1 LINSTPINT
10 SKPNETKVFS
20 VKEIN
25 RLVRELLEQSFPS
38 FWITGEI
45 SNFISA
51 SSGHWYFSLK
61 DEEAQVRCTMFK
73 NKNMAAEWI
82 PKNGEKI
89 EAKCL
94 IGLYEARGE
103 YQLNIELIRHAGSGL
118 LSEAF
123 NQLKEKLLKEGL
135 FEASRKK
142 TIPQIPQKIGII
154 TSLTGAAIEDILITL
169 KRRSP
174 HIPIIIYPSLVQGKE
189 APAAIV
195 KAIEIANVRM
205 ECDVLI
211 IARGGGSIED
221 LWAFNEEI
229 VARAIATSK
238 IPTITGVGH
247 ETDTTIADFVSD
259 LRAPTPS
266 GAAELVTSYTVEL
279 IKTIQ
284 VYKNQLNKLMASVIR
299 ELIQKIDY
307 LEKRL
312 ISPRQQIQRQKE
324 QIYQYIQ
331 RINQSM
337 KSLIIQ
343 YHLHIDKLK
352 LNLDH
357 LSPHAVLSRGYS
369 IVTDADGQIV
379 NNVTQLKL
387 DDKIHIQLNHGQADA
402 NISDLKD
409 KEF

>member
-1 LINSTPINT
+1 MINSTPINS
-10 SKPNETKVFS
+10 SKPNEGKVFS

-38 FWITGEI
+38 FWISGEI

-61 DEEAQVRCTMFK
+61 DDEAQVRCTMFK
-73 NKNMAAEWI
+73 NKNMVADWV

-89 EAKCL
+89 EAKCF

-103 YQLNIELIRHAGSGL
+103 YQLNIELIRHAGTGL

-135 FEASRKK
+135 FETSRKK
-142 TIPQIPQKIGII
+142 LIPQFPKSIGII
-154 TSLTGAAIEDILITL
+154 TSPTGAAIEDILITL

-174 HIPIIIYPSLVQGKE
+174 HIPIFIYPSLVQGKE
-189 APAAIV
+189 APLAII
-195 KAIEIANVRM
+195 KAIETANIRM

-211 IARGGGSIED
+211 LARGGGSIED

-229 VARAIATSK
+229 VARAIVASK

-259 LRAPTPS
+259 LRAPTPT
-266 GAAELVTSYTVEL
+266 GAAELVTSHTVEL

-284 VYKNQLNKLMASVIR
+284 VYKNQLNKVMAGVIR
-299 ELIQKIDY
+299 ELMQKIDY

-324 QIYQYIQ
+324 QIHQYIQ

-337 KSLIIQ
+337 KNAMIQ
-343 YHLHIDKLK
+343 YRLNIDKLK

-369 IVTDADGQIV
+369 IITNVDGQIV
-379 NNVTQLKL
+379 NNANQLKL
-387 DDKIHIQLNHGQADA
+387 DDKIRIQLNHGQADA
-402 NISDLKD
+402 TISDLKN
-409 KEF
+409 

>member
-1 LINSTPINT
+1 MINSTPINST
-10 SKPNETKVFS
+10 KPNEAKVFS

-38 FWITGEI
+38 FWISGEI

-61 DEEAQVRCTMFK
+61 DDEAQVRCTMFK
-73 NKNMAAEWI
+73 NKNIAADWT

-89 EAKCL
+89 EAKCF

-103 YQLNIELIRHAGSGL
+103 YQLNIDLIRHAGAGL

-123 NQLKEKLLKEGL
+123 NQLKERLLKEGL
-135 FEASRKK
+135 FETSRKK
-142 TIPQIPQKIGII
+142 LIPQFPKSIGVI
-154 TSLTGAAIEDILITL
+154 TSPTGAAIEDILTTL
-169 KRRSP
+169 KRRSL
-174 HIPIIIYPSLVQGKE
+174 HIPIFIYPCLVQGKE
-189 APAAIV
+189 APLAIV
-195 KAIEIANVRM
+195 KAIETANIRM

-211 IARGGGSIED
+211 LARGGGSIED

-229 VARAIATSK
+229 VARGIVASK
-238 IPTITGVGH
+238 IPIITGVGH

-259 LRAPTPS
+259 LRAPTPT
-266 GAAELVTSYTVEL
+266 GAAELVTSHTVEL
-279 IKTIQ
+279 VKTIQ
-284 VYKNQLNKLMASVIR
+284 VYKNQLNKVMAGVIR
-299 ELIQKIDY
+299 ELMQKIDY

-324 QIYQYIQ
+324 QIHQYIQ

-337 KSLIIQ
+337 KNVMIQ
-343 YHLHIDKLK
+343 YRLKIDKLK

-369 IVTDADGQIV
+369 IITNVDGQIV
-379 NNVTQLKL
+379 NNVNQLKL
-387 DDKIHIQLNHGQADA
+387 DDKIRIQLNHGQADA
-402 NISDLKD
+402 NISDLKN
-409 KEF
+409 ESF

>member
-1 LINSTPINT
+1 LINSTPINS
-10 SKPNETKVFS
+10 SKPNEAKVFS

-38 FWITGEI
+38 FWISGEI

-61 DEEAQVRCTMFK
+61 DDEAQVRCTMFK
-73 NKNMAAEWI
+73 NKNMAADWT

-89 EAKCL
+89 EAKCF

-103 YQLNIELIRHAGSGL
+103 YQLNVDLIRHAGAGL

-123 NQLKEKLLKEGL
+123 NQLKERLLKEGL
-135 FEASRKK
+135 FETSRKK
-142 TIPQIPQKIGII
+142 LIPQFPKSIGVI
-154 TSLTGAAIEDILITL
+154 SSPTGAAIEDILTTL

-174 HIPIIIYPSLVQGKE
+174 HIPVFIYPSLVQGKE
-189 APAAIV
+189 APVAIV
-195 KAIEIANVRM
+195 KAIETANIRM

-211 IARGGGSIED
+211 LARGGGSIED

-229 VARAIATSK
+229 VARAIVASK

-259 LRAPTPS
+259 LRAPTPT
-266 GAAELVTSYTVEL
+266 GAAELVTSHTVEL
-279 IKTIQ
+279 VKTIQ
-284 VYKNQLNKLMASVIR
+284 VYKNQLNKVMAGVIR
-299 ELIQKIDY
+299 ELMQKIDY

-324 QIYQYIQ
+324 QIHQYIQ

-337 KSLIIQ
+337 KNAMIL
-343 YHLHIDKLK
+343 YRLKIDKLK
-352 LNLDH
+352 LNFDH
-357 LSPHAVLSRGYS
+357 LNPHAVLSRGYS
-369 IVTDADGQIV
+369 IITNVDGQIV
-379 NNVTQLKL
+379 NNVNQLKL
-387 DDKIHIQLNHGQADA
+387 DDKIRIQLNHGQADA
-402 NISDLKD
+402 NISDLKN
-409 KEF
+409 

>member
-142 TIPQIPQKIGII
+142 TIPQIPQTIGII

-284 VYKNQLNKLMASVIR
+284 VYKNQLNKLMASLIR

>member
-1 LINSTPINT
+1 MINSTPINT

-142 TIPQIPQKIGII
+142 TIPQIPQTIGII

-195 KAIEIANVRM
+195 KAIEIANLRM

-284 VYKNQLNKLMASVIR
+284 VYKNQLNKLMASLIR

-343 YHLHIDKLK
+343 YHLQIDKLK

-369 IVTDADGQIV
+369 IVTDVDGQIV

-387 DDKIHIQLNHGQADA
+387 DDKIHIRLNHGQADA

-409 KEF
+409 KEL

>member
-1 LINSTPINT
+1 MINSTPINSST
-10 SKPNETKVFS
+10 PNEGKVFS

-38 FWITGEI
+38 FWISGEI

-61 DEEAQVRCTMFK
+61 DDEAQVRCTMFK
-73 NKNMAAEWI
+73 NKNMAADWV

-89 EAKCL
+89 EAKCF

-103 YQLNIELIRHAGSGL
+103 YQLNIEVIRHAGAGL

-135 FEASRKK
+135 FEPTRKK
-142 TIPQIPQKIGII
+142 LIPQFPQSIGVI
-154 TSLTGAAIEDILITL
+154 TSPTGAAIEDILITL

-174 HIPIIIYPSLVQGKE
+174 HIPIFIYPSLVQGKE
-189 APAAIV
+189 APSAIV
-195 KAIEIANVRM
+195 KAIETANTRM

-211 IARGGGSIED
+211 LARGGGSIED

-229 VARAIATSK
+229 VARAIIASK

-259 LRAPTPS
+259 LRAPTPT
-266 GAAELVTSYTVEL
+266 GAAELVTSHTIEL
-279 IKTIQ
+279 IKTMQ
-284 VYKNQLNKLMASVIR
+284 AYKNQLNKMMASVIR
-299 ELIQKIDY
+299 ELIQKVDY

-324 QIYQYIQ
+324 QIHQYIQ

-337 KSLIIQ
+337 KNAMIQ
-343 YHLHIDKLK
+343 YRLNIDKLK

-369 IVTDADGQIV
+369 IITNVDGQIV
-379 NNVTQLKL
+379 NNINQLKL

-402 NISDLKD
+402 NISDLKN
-409 KEF
+409 K

>member
-1 LINSTPINT
+1 MINSTPINS
-10 SKPNETKVFS
+10 SKPNEAKVFS

-38 FWITGEI
+38 FWISGEI

-61 DEEAQVRCTMFK
+61 DDEAQVRCTMFK
-73 NKNMAAEWI
+73 NKNMAADWV

-89 EAKCL
+89 EAKCF

-103 YQLNIELIRHAGSGL
+103 YQLNIELIRHAGAGL

-135 FEASRKK
+135 FEPSRKK
-142 TIPQIPQKIGII
+142 SIPQFPKSIGVI
-154 TSLTGAAIEDILITL
+154 TSPTGAAIEDILITL

-174 HIPIIIYPSLVQGKE
+174 HIPIFIYPSLVQGKE
-189 APAAIV
+189 APSAIV
-195 KAIEIANVRM
+195 KAVEIANTRM

-211 IARGGGSIED
+211 LARGGGSIED

-229 VARAIATSK
+229 VARAIVASK

-259 LRAPTPS
+259 LRAPTPT
-266 GAAELVTSYTVEL
+266 GAAELVTSHTVEL

-284 VYKNQLNKLMASVIR
+284 AYKNQLNKMMASVIR
-299 ELIQKIDY
+299 ELMQKIDY

-324 QIYQYIQ
+324 QIHQYIQ

-337 KSLIIQ
+337 KNAMIQ
-343 YHLHIDKLK
+343 YRLNIDKLK

-369 IVTDADGQIV
+369 IITNVDGQIV
-379 NNVTQLKL
+379 NNVNQLKL

-402 NISDLKD
+402 NISDLKN
-409 KEF
+409 K

>member
-1 LINSTPINT
+1 MINSTPINT
-10 SKPNETKVFS
+10 SKPSETKVFS

-103 YQLNIELIRHAGSGL
+103 YQLNIEQIRHAGAGL

-135 FEASRKK
+135 FEVSRKK
-142 TIPQIPQKIGII
+142 PIPQFPKSIGVI
-154 TSLTGAAIEDILITL
+154 TSPTGAAIEDILITL

-189 APAAIV
+189 APPAIV
-195 KAIEIANVRM
+195 RAIETANARE

-211 IARGGGSIED
+211 LARGGGSIED
-221 LWAFNEEI
+221 
-229 VARAIATSK
+229 
-238 IPTITGVGH
+238 
-247 ETDTTIADFVSD
+247 
-259 LRAPTPS
+259 
-266 GAAELVTSYTVEL
+266 
-279 IKTIQ
+279 
-284 VYKNQLNKLMASVIR
+284 
-299 ELIQKIDY
+299 
-307 LEKRL
+307 
-312 ISPRQQIQRQKE
+312 
-324 QIYQYIQ
+324 
-331 RINQSM
+331 
-337 KSLIIQ
+337 
-343 YHLHIDKLK
+343 
-352 LNLDH
+352 
-357 LSPHAVLSRGYS
+357 
-369 IVTDADGQIV
+369 
-379 NNVTQLKL
+379 
-387 DDKIHIQLNHGQADA
+387 
-402 NISDLKD
+402 
-409 KEF
+409 

>member
-1 LINSTPINT
+1 MINSTPINS
-10 SKPNETKVFS
+10 SKPNEGKVFS

-38 FWITGEI
+38 FWISGEI

-61 DEEAQVRCTMFK
+61 DDEAQVRCTMFK
-73 NKNMAAEWI
+73 NKNMAADWV

-89 EAKCL
+89 EAKCF

-103 YQLNIELIRHAGSGL
+103 YQLNIELIRHAGAGL

-135 FEASRKK
+135 FEPSHKK
-142 TIPQIPQKIGII
+142 PIPQFPKSIGVI
-154 TSLTGAAIEDILITL
+154 TSPTGAAIEDILITL

-174 HIPIIIYPSLVQGKE
+174 HIPIVIYPSLVQGKE
-189 APAAIV
+189 APSAIV
-195 KAIEIANVRM
+195 KAIETANIRM

-211 IARGGGSIED
+211 LARGGGSIED

-229 VARAIATSK
+229 VARAIVASK

-259 LRAPTPS
+259 LRAPTPT
-266 GAAELVTSYTVEL
+266 GAAELVTSHSVEL

-284 VYKNQLNKLMASVIR
+284 TYKNQLNKMMVSVIR
-299 ELIQKIDY
+299 ELMQKIDY

-324 QIYQYIQ
+324 QIHQYIQ
-331 RINQSM
+331 RINQNM
-337 KSLIIQ
+337 KNILIQ
-343 YHLHIDKLK
+343 YRLNIDKLK

-369 IVTDADGQIV
+369 IITNIDGQIV
-379 NNVTQLKL
+379 NNINQLKL

-409 KEF
+409 K

>member
-1 LINSTPINT
+1 MINSTPINT
-10 SKPNETKVFS
+10 SKPSETKVFS

-103 YQLNIELIRHAGSGL
+103 YQLNIEQIRHAGAGL

-135 FEASRKK
+135 FEVSRKK
-142 TIPQIPQKIGII
+142 PIPQFPRSIGVI
-154 TSLTGAAIEDILITL
+154 TSPTGAAIEDILITL

-189 APAAIV
+189 APPAIV
-195 KAIEIANVRM
+195 RAIETANARE

-211 IARGGGSIED
+211 LARGGGSIED

-229 VARAIATSK
+229 VARAIVASK

-247 ETDTTIADFVSD
+247 ETDSTIADFVSD
-259 LRAPTPS
+259 LRAPTPT
-266 GAAELVTSYTVEL
+266 GAAELVTSHTFEL

-284 VYKNQLNKLMASVIR
+284 VYKNQLNKLMAGLIR
-299 ELIQKIDY
+299 ELVQKIDY

-312 ISPRQQIQRQKE
+312 VSPRQQIQRQKE

-337 KSLIIQ
+337 KNVVIQ
-343 YHLHIDKLK
+343 YRLHIDKLK

-369 IVTDADGQIV
+369 IITDVDGQIV

-409 KEF
+409 

>member
-1 LINSTPINT
+1 MINSTPINS
-10 SKPNETKVFS
+10 SKPNEAKVFS

-38 FWITGEI
+38 FWISGEI

-61 DEEAQVRCTMFK
+61 DDEAQVRCTMFK
-73 NKNMAAEWI
+73 NKNMAADWV

-89 EAKCL
+89 EAKCF

-103 YQLNIELIRHAGSGL
+103 YQLNVDLIRHAGAGL

-123 NQLKEKLLKEGL
+123 NQLKERLLKEGL
-135 FEASRKK
+135 FETSRKK
-142 TIPQIPQKIGII
+142 LIPQFPKSIGVI
-154 TSLTGAAIEDILITL
+154 SSPTGAAIEDILTTL

-174 HIPIIIYPSLVQGKE
+174 HIPIFIYPSLVQGKE
-189 APAAIV
+189 APVAIV
-195 KAIEIANVRM
+195 KAIETANIRM

-211 IARGGGSIED
+211 LARGGGSIED

-229 VARAIATSK
+229 VARAIVASK

-259 LRAPTPS
+259 LRAPTPT
-266 GAAELVTSYTVEL
+266 GAAELVTSHTVEL
-279 IKTIQ
+279 VKTIQ
-284 VYKNQLNKLMASVIR
+284 VYKNQLNKVMAGVIR
-299 ELIQKIDY
+299 ELMQKIDY

-324 QIYQYIQ
+324 QIHQYIQ

-337 KSLIIQ
+337 KNAMIL
-343 YHLHIDKLK
+343 YRLKIDKLK
-352 LNLDH
+352 LNFDH
-357 LSPHAVLSRGYS
+357 LNPHAVLSRGYS
-369 IVTDADGQIV
+369 IITNVDGQIV
-379 NNVTQLKL
+379 NNVNQLKL
-387 DDKIHIQLNHGQADA
+387 DDKIRIQLNHGQADA
-402 NISDLKD
+402 NISDLKN
-409 KEF
+409 

>member
-1 LINSTPINT
+1 MINSTPINT
-10 SKPNETKVFS
+10 SKPSETKVFS

-103 YQLNIELIRHAGSGL
+103 YQLNIEQIRHAGAGL

-135 FEASRKK
+135 FEVSRKK
-142 TIPQIPQKIGII
+142 SIPQFPRSIGVI
-154 TSLTGAAIEDILITL
+154 TSPTGAAIEDILITL

-189 APAAIV
+189 APPAIV
-195 KAIEIANVRM
+195 RAIETANARE

-211 IARGGGSIED
+211 LARGGGSIED

-229 VARAIATSK
+229 VARAIVASK

-247 ETDTTIADFVSD
+247 ETDSTIADFVSD
-259 LRAPTPS
+259 LRAPTPT
-266 GAAELVTSYTVEL
+266 GAAELVTSHTFEL

-284 VYKNQLNKLMASVIR
+284 VYKNQLNKLMAGLIR
-299 ELIQKIDY
+299 ELVQKIDY

-312 ISPRQQIQRQKE
+312 VSPRQQIQRQKE

-337 KSLIIQ
+337 KNVVIQ
-343 YHLHIDKLK
+343 YRLHIDKLK

-369 IVTDADGQIV
+369 IITDVDGQIV
-379 NNVTQLKL
+379 NNVAQLKL

>member
-1 LINSTPINT
+1 MINSTPINS
-10 SKPNETKVFS
+10 SKPNEGKVFS

-38 FWITGEI
+38 FWISGEI

-61 DEEAQVRCTMFK
+61 DDEAQVRCTMFK
-73 NKNMAAEWI
+73 NKNMAADWV

-89 EAKCL
+89 EAKCF

-103 YQLNIELIRHAGSGL
+103 YQLNIEVIRHAGAGL

-135 FEASRKK
+135 FEPTRKK
-142 TIPQIPQKIGII
+142 PIPQFPQSIGVI
-154 TSLTGAAIEDILITL
+154 TSPTGAAIEDILITL

-174 HIPIIIYPSLVQGKE
+174 HIPIFIYPSLVQGKE
-189 APAAIV
+189 APSAIV
-195 KAIEIANVRM
+195 KAIETANTRM

-211 IARGGGSIED
+211 LARGGGSIED

-229 VARAIATSK
+229 VARAIIASK

-259 LRAPTPS
+259 LRAPTPT
-266 GAAELVTSYTVEL
+266 GAAELVTSHTIEL
-279 IKTIQ
+279 IKTMQ
-284 VYKNQLNKLMASVIR
+284 AYKNQLNKMMASIIR
-299 ELIQKIDY
+299 ELIQKVDY

-324 QIYQYIQ
+324 QIHQYIQ

-337 KSLIIQ
+337 KNAMIQ
-343 YHLHIDKLK
+343 YRLNIDKLK

-369 IVTDADGQIV
+369 IITNVDGQIV
-379 NNVTQLKL
+379 NNINQLKL

-402 NISDLKD
+402 NISDLKN
-409 KEF
+409 K

>member
-1 LINSTPINT
+1 M
-10 SKPNETKVFS
+10 
-20 VKEIN
+20 KEIN

-103 YQLNIELIRHAGSGL
+103 YQLNIEQIRHAGAGL

-135 FEASRKK
+135 FEVSRKK
-142 TIPQIPQKIGII
+142 SIPQFPRSIGVI
-154 TSLTGAAIEDILITL
+154 TSPTGAAIEDILITL

-189 APAAIV
+189 APPAIV
-195 KAIEIANVRM
+195 RAIETANARE

-211 IARGGGSIED
+211 LARGGGSIED

-229 VARAIATSK
+229 VARAIVASK

-247 ETDTTIADFVSD
+247 ETDSTIADFVSD

-266 GAAELVTSYTVEL
+266 GAAELVTSHTFEL

-284 VYKNQLNKLMASVIR
+284 AYKNQLNKLMAGLIR
-299 ELIQKIDY
+299 EVVQKIDY

-312 ISPRQQIQRQKE
+312 VSPRQQIQRQKE

-337 KSLIIQ
+337 KNVVIQ
-343 YHLHIDKLK
+343 YRLHIDKLK

-369 IVTDADGQIV
+369 IITDVDGQIV

>member
-1 LINSTPINT
+1 MINSTPINT
-10 SKPNETKVFS
+10 SKPSETKVFS

-103 YQLNIELIRHAGSGL
+103 YQLNIEQIRHAGAGL

-135 FEASRKK
+135 FEVSRKK
-142 TIPQIPQKIGII
+142 PIPQFPKSIGII
-154 TSLTGAAIEDILITL
+154 TSPTGAAIEDILITL

-189 APAAIV
+189 APPAIV
-195 KAIEIANVRM
+195 RAIETANARE

-211 IARGGGSIED
+211 LARGGGSIED

-229 VARAIATSK
+229 VARAIVASK

-247 ETDTTIADFVSD
+247 ETDSTIADFVSD
-259 LRAPTPS
+259 LRAPTPT
-266 GAAELVTSYTVEL
+266 GAAELITSHTFEL

-284 VYKNQLNKLMASVIR
+284 IYKNQLNKLIAGLIR
-299 ELIQKIDY
+299 ELVQKIDY

-312 ISPRQQIQRQKE
+312 VSPRQQIQRQKE

-337 KSLIIQ
+337 KNVVIQ
-343 YHLHIDKLK
+343 YRLHIDKLK

-369 IVTDADGQIV
+369 IITDVDGQIV

-387 DDKIHIQLNHGQADA
+387 DDKIHIQLNHGKADA

-409 KEF
+409 

>member
-1 LINSTPINT
+1 MINSTPINT
-10 SKPNETKVFS
+10 SKPSETKVFS

-103 YQLNIELIRHAGSGL
+103 YQLNIEQIRHAGAGL

-135 FEASRKK
+135 FEVSRKK
-142 TIPQIPQKIGII
+142 SIPQFPRSIGVI
-154 TSLTGAAIEDILITL
+154 TSPTGAAIEDILITL

-189 APAAIV
+189 APPAIV
-195 KAIEIANVRM
+195 RAIETANARE

-211 IARGGGSIED
+211 LARGGGSIED

-229 VARAIATSK
+229 VARAIVASK

-247 ETDTTIADFVSD
+247 ETDSTIADFVSD
-259 LRAPTPS
+259 LRAPTPT
-266 GAAELVTSYTVEL
+266 GAAELITSHTFEL

-284 VYKNQLNKLMASVIR
+284 VYKNQLNKLMAGLIR
-299 ELIQKIDY
+299 ELVQKIDY

-312 ISPRQQIQRQKE
+312 VSPRQQIQRQKE

-337 KSLIIQ
+337 KNVVIQ
-343 YHLHIDKLK
+343 YRLHIDKLK

-369 IVTDADGQIV
+369 IITDVDGQIV

-409 KEF
+409 

>member
-1 LINSTPINT
+1 MINSTPINT
-10 SKPNETKVFS
+10 FKPSETKVFS

-103 YQLNIELIRHAGSGL
+103 YQLNIEQIRHAGAGL

-135 FEASRKK
+135 FDVSRKK
-142 TIPQIPQKIGII
+142 SIPQFPKFIGVI
-154 TSLTGAAIEDILITL
+154 TSPTGAAIEDILITL

-174 HIPIIIYPSLVQGKE
+174 HIPIIIYPTLVQGKE
-189 APAAIV
+189 APLAIV
-195 KAIEIANVRM
+195 RAIETANARE

-211 IARGGGSIED
+211 LARGGGSIED

-229 VARAIATSK
+229 VARAIVASK

-247 ETDTTIADFVSD
+247 ETDSTIADFVSD
-259 LRAPTPS
+259 LRAPTPT
-266 GAAELVTSYTVEL
+266 GAAELVTSHTFEL

-284 VYKNQLNKLMASVIR
+284 AYKNQLNKLMAGLIR
-299 ELIQKIDY
+299 ELVQKIDY

-312 ISPRQQIQRQKE
+312 VSPRQQIQRQKE

-337 KSLIIQ
+337 KNVVIQ
-343 YHLHIDKLK
+343 YRLHIDKLK

-357 LSPHAVLSRGYS
+357 LSPNAVLSRGYS
-369 IVTDADGQIV
+369 IITDVDGQIV

>member
-1 LINSTPINT
+1 LINSTPINS
-10 SKPNETKVFS
+10 SKPNEAKVFS

-38 FWITGEI
+38 FWISGEI

-61 DEEAQVRCTMFK
+61 DDEAQVRCTMFK
-73 NKNMAAEWI
+73 NKNMVADWV

-89 EAKCL
+89 EAKCF

-103 YQLNIELIRHAGSGL
+103 YQLNIELIRLAGTGL

-135 FEASRKK
+135 FETSRKK
-142 TIPQIPQKIGII
+142 LIPQFPKSIGVI
-154 TSLTGAAIEDILITL
+154 TSPTGAAIEDILITL

-174 HIPIIIYPSLVQGKE
+174 HIPIFIYPSLVQGRE
-189 APAAIV
+189 APLAIV
-195 KAIEIANVRM
+195 KAIETANIRM

-211 IARGGGSIED
+211 LARGGGSIED

-229 VARAIATSK
+229 VARAIVASK

-259 LRAPTPS
+259 LRAPTPT
-266 GAAELVTSYTVEL
+266 GAAELVTSHTVEL

-284 VYKNQLNKLMASVIR
+284 VYKNQLNKVMAGLIR
-299 ELIQKIDY
+299 ELMQKIDY

-324 QIYQYIQ
+324 QIHQYIQ

-337 KSLIIQ
+337 KNTMIQ
-343 YHLHIDKLK
+343 YRLNINKLK

-369 IVTDADGQIV
+369 IITNVDGQIV
-379 NNVTQLKL
+379 NNANQLKL
-387 DDKIHIQLNHGQADA
+387 DDKIRIQLNHGQADA
-402 NISDLKD
+402 TISDLKN
-409 KEF
+409 

>member
-1 LINSTPINT
+1 MINSTPINT
-10 SKPNETKVFS
+10 SKPSETKVFS

-103 YQLNIELIRHAGSGL
+103 YQLNIEQIRHAGAGL

-135 FEASRKK
+135 FEVSRKK
-142 TIPQIPQKIGII
+142 SIPQFPRSIGVI
-154 TSLTGAAIEDILITL
+154 TSPTGAAIEDILITL

-189 APAAIV
+189 APPAIV
-195 KAIEIANVRM
+195 RAIETANARE

-211 IARGGGSIED
+211 LARGGGSIED

-229 VARAIATSK
+229 VARAIVASK

-247 ETDTTIADFVSD
+247 ETDSTIADFVSD
-259 LRAPTPS
+259 LRAPTPT
-266 GAAELVTSYTVEL
+266 GAAELVTSHTFEL

-284 VYKNQLNKLMASVIR
+284 VYKNQLNKLMAGLIR
-299 ELIQKIDY
+299 ELVQKIDY

-312 ISPRQQIQRQKE
+312 VSPRQQIQRQKE
-324 QIYQYIQ
+324 QFYQYIQ

-337 KSLIIQ
+337 KNVVIQ
-343 YHLHIDKLK
+343 YRLHIDKLK

-369 IVTDADGQIV
+369 IITDVDGQIV
-379 NNVTQLKL
+379 NNVAQLKL

>member
-1 LINSTPINT
+1 MINSTPINT
-10 SKPNETKVFS
+10 SKPSETKVFS

-103 YQLNIELIRHAGSGL
+103 YQLNIEQIRHAGAGL

-135 FEASRKK
+135 FDVSRKK
-142 TIPQIPQKIGII
+142 SIPQFPKSIGVI
-154 TSLTGAAIEDILITL
+154 TSPSGAAIEDILITL

-189 APAAIV
+189 APLAIV
-195 KAIEIANVRM
+195 RAIETANARE

-211 IARGGGSIED
+211 LARGGGSIED

-229 VARAIATSK
+229 VARAIVASK

-247 ETDTTIADFVSD
+247 ETDSTIADFVSD
-259 LRAPTPS
+259 LRAPTPT
-266 GAAELVTSYTVEL
+266 GAAELVTSHTFEL

-284 VYKNQLNKLMASVIR
+284 AFKNQLNKLMAGLIR
-299 ELIQKIDY
+299 ELVQKIDY

-312 ISPRQQIQRQKE
+312 ISPRQQMQRQKE

-337 KSLIIQ
+337 KNVMIQ
-343 YHLHIDKLK
+343 YRLHIDKLK

-369 IVTDADGQIV
+369 IITDVDGQIV

>member
-1 LINSTPINT
+1 MINSTPINT

-135 FEASRKK
+135 FEDSRKK
-142 TIPQIPQKIGII
+142 TIPQIPQTIGII

-195 KAIEIANVRM
+195 KAIETANVRM

-284 VYKNQLNKLMASVIR
+284 VYKNQLNKLMASLIR

-337 KSLIIQ
+337 KNLVIQ

-369 IVTDADGQIV
+369 IVTDVDGQIV

>member
-1 LINSTPINT
+1 MINSTPINS
-10 SKPNETKVFS
+10 SKPNEAKVFS

-38 FWITGEI
+38 FWISGEI

-61 DEEAQVRCTMFK
+61 DDEAQVRCTMFK
-73 NKNMAAEWI
+73 NKNMVADWV

-89 EAKCL
+89 EAKCF

-103 YQLNIELIRHAGSGL
+103 YQLNIELIRHAGTGL

-135 FEASRKK
+135 FETSRKK
-142 TIPQIPQKIGII
+142 LIPQFPKSIGII
-154 TSLTGAAIEDILITL
+154 TSPTGAAIEDILITL

-174 HIPIIIYPSLVQGKE
+174 HIPIFIYPSLVQGKE
-189 APAAIV
+189 APLAIV
-195 KAIEIANVRM
+195 KAIETANIRM

-211 IARGGGSIED
+211 LARGGGSIED

-229 VARAIATSK
+229 VARAIVASK

-259 LRAPTPS
+259 LRAPTPT
-266 GAAELVTSYTVEL
+266 GAAELVTSHTVEL

-284 VYKNQLNKLMASVIR
+284 VYKNQLNKVMAGLIR
-299 ELIQKIDY
+299 ELMQKIDY

-324 QIYQYIQ
+324 QIHQYIQ

-337 KSLIIQ
+337 KNAMIQ
-343 YHLHIDKLK
+343 YRLNIDKLK

-369 IVTDADGQIV
+369 IITNVDGQIV
-379 NNVTQLKL
+379 NNANQLKL
-387 DDKIHIQLNHGQADA
+387 DDKIRIQLNHGQADA
-402 NISDLKD
+402 TISDLKN
-409 KEF
+409 

>member
-1 LINSTPINT
+1 MINSTPINS
-10 SKPNETKVFS
+10 SKPNEAKVFS

-38 FWITGEI
+38 FWISGEI

-61 DEEAQVRCTMFK
+61 DDEAQVRCTMFK
-73 NKNMAAEWI
+73 NKNMAADWT

-89 EAKCL
+89 EAKCF

-103 YQLNIELIRHAGSGL
+103 YQLNIDLIRHAGAGL

-123 NQLKEKLLKEGL
+123 NQLKERLLKEGL
-135 FEASRKK
+135 FETSRKK
-142 TIPQIPQKIGII
+142 LIPQFPKSIGVI
-154 TSLTGAAIEDILITL
+154 TSPTGAAIEDILTTL

-174 HIPIIIYPSLVQGKE
+174 HIPIFIYPSLVQGKE
-189 APAAIV
+189 APLAIV
-195 KAIEIANVRM
+195 KAIETANIRM

-211 IARGGGSIED
+211 LARGGGSIED

-229 VARAIATSK
+229 VARAIVASK

-259 LRAPTPS
+259 LRAPTPT
-266 GAAELVTSYTVEL
+266 GAAELVTSHTVEL
-279 IKTIQ
+279 VKTIQ
-284 VYKNQLNKLMASVIR
+284 VYKNQLNKVMAGVIR
-299 ELIQKIDY
+299 ELMQKIDY

-324 QIYQYIQ
+324 QIHQYIQ

-337 KSLIIQ
+337 KNAMIQ
-343 YHLHIDKLK
+343 YRLEVDKLK

-357 LSPHAVLSRGYS
+357 LSPHGVLSRGYS
-369 IVTDADGQIV
+369 IITNVDGQIV
-379 NNVTQLKL
+379 NNVNQLKL
-387 DDKIHIQLNHGQADA
+387 DDKIRIQLNHGQADA
-402 NISDLKD
+402 NISDLKN
-409 KEF
+409 

>member
-1 LINSTPINT
+1 MINSTPINT

-142 TIPQIPQKIGII
+142 TIPQIPQTIGII
-154 TSLTGAAIEDILITL
+154 TSPTGAAIEDILITL

-284 VYKNQLNKLMASVIR
+284 VYKNQLNKLMASLIR

-312 ISPRQQIQRQKE
+312 ISPRQEIQRQKE

-369 IVTDADGQIV
+369 IVTDVDGQIV

-409 KEF
+409 KEL

>member
-1 LINSTPINT
+1 LINSTPINS
-10 SKPNETKVFS
+10 SKPNEAKVFS

-38 FWITGEI
+38 FWISGEI

-61 DEEAQVRCTMFK
+61 DDEAQVRCTMFK
-73 NKNMAAEWI
+73 NKNMAADWV

-89 EAKCL
+89 EAKCF

-103 YQLNIELIRHAGSGL
+103 YQLNIELIRHAGAGL

-135 FEASRKK
+135 FEPSRKK
-142 TIPQIPQKIGII
+142 SIPQFPKSIGVI
-154 TSLTGAAIEDILITL
+154 TSPTGAAIEDILITL

-174 HIPIIIYPSLVQGKE
+174 HIPIFIYPSLVQGKE
-189 APAAIV
+189 APSAIV
-195 KAIEIANVRM
+195 KAIETANTRM

-211 IARGGGSIED
+211 LARGGGSIED

-229 VARAIATSK
+229 VARAIVASK

-259 LRAPTPS
+259 LRAPTPT
-266 GAAELVTSYTVEL
+266 GAAELVTSHTVEL

-284 VYKNQLNKLMASVIR
+284 AYKNQLNKMMASVIR
-299 ELIQKIDY
+299 ELMQKIDY

-324 QIYQYIQ
+324 QIHQYIQ

-337 KSLIIQ
+337 KNAMIQ
-343 YHLHIDKLK
+343 YRLNIDKLK

-369 IVTDADGQIV
+369 IITNVDGQIV
-379 NNVTQLKL
+379 NNVNQLKL

-402 NISDLKD
+402 NISDLKN
-409 KEF
+409 K

>member
-1 LINSTPINT
+1 MINSTPINS
-10 SKPNETKVFS
+10 SKPNEAKVFS

-38 FWITGEI
+38 FWISGEI

-61 DEEAQVRCTMFK
+61 DDEAQVRCTMFK
-73 NKNMAAEWI
+73 NKNMAADWV

-89 EAKCL
+89 EAKCF

-103 YQLNIELIRHAGSGL
+103 YQLNIELIRHAGTGL

-135 FEASRKK
+135 FETSRKK
-142 TIPQIPQKIGII
+142 LIPPFPKSIGVI
-154 TSLTGAAIEDILITL
+154 TSPTGAAIEDILITL

-174 HIPIIIYPSLVQGKE
+174 HIPIFIYPSLVQGKE
-189 APAAIV
+189 APLAIV
-195 KAIEIANVRM
+195 KAIETANIRM

-211 IARGGGSIED
+211 LARGGGSIED

-229 VARAIATSK
+229 VARAIVASK

-259 LRAPTPS
+259 LRAPTPT
-266 GAAELVTSYTVEL
+266 GAAELVTSHTVEL

-284 VYKNQLNKLMASVIR
+284 VYKNQLNKVMAGVIR
-299 ELIQKIDY
+299 ELMQKIDY

-324 QIYQYIQ
+324 QIHQYIQ

-337 KSLIIQ
+337 KNAMIQ
-343 YHLHIDKLK
+343 YRLNIDKLK

-369 IVTDADGQIV
+369 IITNVDGQIV
-379 NNVTQLKL
+379 NNANQLKL
-387 DDKIHIQLNHGQADA
+387 DDKIRIQLNHGQADA
-402 NISDLKD
+402 TISDLKN
-409 KEF
+409 

>member
-1 LINSTPINT
+1 LINSTPINS
-10 SKPNETKVFS
+10 SKPNEAKVFS

-38 FWITGEI
+38 FWISGEI

-61 DEEAQVRCTMFK
+61 DDEAQVRCTMFK
-73 NKNMAAEWI
+73 NKNMVADWV

-89 EAKCL
+89 EAKCF

-103 YQLNIELIRHAGSGL
+103 YQLNIELIRLAGTGL

-135 FEASRKK
+135 FETSRKK
-142 TIPQIPQKIGII
+142 LIPQFPKSIGVI
-154 TSLTGAAIEDILITL
+154 TSPTGAAIEDILITL

-174 HIPIIIYPSLVQGKE
+174 HIPIFIYPSLVQGRE
-189 APAAIV
+189 APLAIV
-195 KAIEIANVRM
+195 KAIETANIRM
-205 ECDVLI
+205 ECDLLI
-211 IARGGGSIED
+211 LARGGGSIED

-229 VARAIATSK
+229 VARAIVASK

-259 LRAPTPS
+259 LRAPTPT
-266 GAAELVTSYTVEL
+266 GAAELVTSHTVEL

-284 VYKNQLNKLMASVIR
+284 VYKNQLNKVMAGLIR
-299 ELIQKIDY
+299 ELMQKIDY

-324 QIYQYIQ
+324 QIHQYIQ

-337 KSLIIQ
+337 KNTMIQ
-343 YHLHIDKLK
+343 YRLNINKLK

-369 IVTDADGQIV
+369 IITNVDGQIV
-379 NNVTQLKL
+379 NNANQLKL
-387 DDKIHIQLNHGQADA
+387 DDKICIQLNHGQADA
-402 NISDLKD
+402 TISDLKN
-409 KEF
+409 

>member
-1 LINSTPINT
+1 MINSTPINST
-10 SKPNETKVFS
+10 KPNEAKVFS

-38 FWITGEI
+38 FWISGEI

-61 DEEAQVRCTMFK
+61 DDEAQVRCTMFK
-73 NKNMAAEWI
+73 NKNMAADWT

-89 EAKCL
+89 EAKCF

-103 YQLNIELIRHAGSGL
+103 YQLNIDLIRHAGAGL

-123 NQLKEKLLKEGL
+123 NQLKERLLKEGL
-135 FEASRKK
+135 FETSRKK
-142 TIPQIPQKIGII
+142 LIPQFPKSIGVI
-154 TSLTGAAIEDILITL
+154 TSPTGAAIEDILTTL
-169 KRRSP
+169 KRRSL
-174 HIPIIIYPSLVQGKE
+174 HIPIFIYPCLVQGKE
-189 APAAIV
+189 APLAIV
-195 KAIEIANVRM
+195 KAIETANIRM

-211 IARGGGSIED
+211 LARGGGSIED

-229 VARAIATSK
+229 VARGIVASK
-238 IPTITGVGH
+238 IPIITGVGH

-259 LRAPTPS
+259 LRAPTPT
-266 GAAELVTSYTVEL
+266 GAAELVTSHTVEL
-279 IKTIQ
+279 VKTIQ
-284 VYKNQLNKLMASVIR
+284 VYKNQLNKVMAGVIR
-299 ELIQKIDY
+299 ELMQKIDY

-324 QIYQYIQ
+324 QIHQYIQ

-337 KSLIIQ
+337 KNVMIQ
-343 YHLHIDKLK
+343 YRLKIDKLK

-369 IVTDADGQIV
+369 IITNVDGQIV
-379 NNVTQLKL
+379 NNVNQLKL
-387 DDKIHIQLNHGQADA
+387 DDKIRIQLNHGQADA
-402 NISDLKD
+402 NISDLKN
-409 KEF
+409 ESF

>member
-1 LINSTPINT
+1 LINSTSINS
-10 SKPNETKVFS
+10 SKPNEAKVFS

-38 FWITGEI
+38 FWISGEI

-61 DEEAQVRCTMFK
+61 DDEAQVRCTMFK
-73 NKNMAAEWI
+73 NKNMAADWV

-89 EAKCL
+89 EAKCF

-103 YQLNIELIRHAGSGL
+103 YQLNIELIRHAGAGL

-135 FEASRKK
+135 FEPSRKK
-142 TIPQIPQKIGII
+142 PIPQFPKSIGVI
-154 TSLTGAAIEDILITL
+154 TSPTGAAIEDILITL

-174 HIPIIIYPSLVQGKE
+174 HIPVFIYPTLVQGKE
-189 APAAIV
+189 APSVIV
-195 KAIEIANVRM
+195 KALEIANTRM

-211 IARGGGSIED
+211 LARGGGSIED

-229 VARAIATSK
+229 VARAIVASK

-259 LRAPTPS
+259 LRAPTPT
-266 GAAELVTSYTVEL
+266 GAAEIVTGHTVEL

-284 VYKNQLNKLMASVIR
+284 VYKNQLNKMMANVIR
-299 ELIQKIDY
+299 ELMQKIDY

-312 ISPRQQIQRQKE
+312 ISPKQQLQRQKE
-324 QIYQYIQ
+324 QIHQYLL

-337 KSLIIQ
+337 KNAMMQ
-343 YHLHIDKLK
+343 YRLNIDKLK

-369 IVTDADGQIV
+369 IVTNVEGQIV
-379 NNVTQLKL
+379 NNVAQLKL
-387 DDKIHIQLNHGQADA
+387 NDKIHIQLNHGQADA
-402 NISDLKD
+402 NISDLKN
-409 KEF
+409 K

>member
-1 LINSTPINT
+1 
-10 SKPNETKVFS
+10 

-103 YQLNIELIRHAGSGL
+103 YQLNIEQIRHAGAGL

-135 FEASRKK
+135 FEVSRKK
-142 TIPQIPQKIGII
+142 SIPQFPKSIGVI
-154 TSLTGAAIEDILITL
+154 TSPSGAAIEDILITL

-189 APAAIV
+189 APLAIV
-195 KAIEIANVRM
+195 RAIETANARE

-211 IARGGGSIED
+211 LTRGGGSIED

-229 VARAIATSK
+229 VARAIVASK

-247 ETDTTIADFVSD
+247 ETDSTIADFVSD
-259 LRAPTPS
+259 LRAPTPT
-266 GAAELVTSYTVEL
+266 GAAELVTSHTFEL

-284 VYKNQLNKLMASVIR
+284 AFKNQLNKLMAGLIR
-299 ELIQKIDY
+299 ELVQKIDY

-312 ISPRQQIQRQKE
+312 ISPRQQMQRQKE

-337 KSLIIQ
+337 KNVMIQ
-343 YHLHIDKLK
+343 YRLHIDKLK

-369 IVTDADGQIV
+369 IITDVDGQIV

>member
-1 LINSTPINT
+1 LINSTSINS
-10 SKPNETKVFS
+10 SKPNEAKVFS

-38 FWITGEI
+38 FWISGEI

-61 DEEAQVRCTMFK
+61 DDEAQVRCTMFK
-73 NKNMAAEWI
+73 NKNMAADWV

-89 EAKCL
+89 EAKCF

-103 YQLNIELIRHAGSGL
+103 YQLNIELIRHAGAGL

-135 FEASRKK
+135 FEPSRKK
-142 TIPQIPQKIGII
+142 PIPQFPKSIGVI
-154 TSLTGAAIEDILITL
+154 TSPTGAAIEDILITL

-174 HIPIIIYPSLVQGKE
+174 HIPVFIYPTLVQGKE
-189 APAAIV
+189 APSAIV
-195 KAIEIANVRM
+195 KALEIANTRM

-211 IARGGGSIED
+211 LARGGGSIED

-229 VARAIATSK
+229 VARAIVASK

-259 LRAPTPS
+259 LRAPTPT
-266 GAAELVTSYTVEL
+266 GAAEIVTGHTVEL

-284 VYKNQLNKLMASVIR
+284 IYKNQLNKMMANVIR
-299 ELIQKIDY
+299 ELMQKIDY

-312 ISPRQQIQRQKE
+312 ISPKQQLQRQKE
-324 QIYQYIQ
+324 QIHQYLL

-337 KSLIIQ
+337 KNAMMQ
-343 YHLHIDKLK
+343 YRLNIDKLK

-369 IVTDADGQIV
+369 IVTNVEGQIV
-379 NNVTQLKL
+379 NNVAQLKL
-387 DDKIHIQLNHGQADA
+387 NDKIHIQLNHGQADA
-402 NISDLKD
+402 NISDLKN
-409 KEF
+409 K

>member
-1 LINSTPINT
+1 MINSTPINS
-10 SKPNETKVFS
+10 SKPNEAKVFS

-38 FWITGEI
+38 FWISGEI

-61 DEEAQVRCTMFK
+61 DDEAQVRCTMFK
-73 NKNMAAEWI
+73 NKNMAADWV

-89 EAKCL
+89 EAKCF

-103 YQLNIELIRHAGSGL
+103 YQLNIELIRHAGAGL

-135 FEASRKK
+135 FEPSRKK
-142 TIPQIPQKIGII
+142 PIPQFPKSIGVI
-154 TSLTGAAIEDILITL
+154 TSPTGAAIEDILITL

-174 HIPIIIYPSLVQGKE
+174 HIPIFIYPSLVQGKE
-189 APAAIV
+189 APSAIV
-195 KAIEIANVRM
+195 KAIETANTRM

-211 IARGGGSIED
+211 LARGGGSIED

-229 VARAIATSK
+229 VSRAIVASK

-247 ETDTTIADFVSD
+247 ETDTTIVDFVSD
-259 LRAPTPS
+259 LRAPTPT
-266 GAAELVTSYTVEL
+266 GAAELVTSHTVEL

-284 VYKNQLNKLMASVIR
+284 AYKNQLNKMMASVIR
-299 ELIQKIDY
+299 ELMQKIDY

-324 QIYQYIQ
+324 QIHQYIQ

-337 KSLIIQ
+337 KNAMIQ
-343 YHLHIDKLK
+343 YRLNIDKLK

-369 IVTDADGQIV
+369 IITNVDGQIV
-379 NNVTQLKL
+379 NNVNQLKL

-402 NISDLKD
+402 NISDLKN
-409 KEF
+409 K

>member
-10 SKPNETKVFS
+10 SKPSEAKVFS

-51 SSGHWYFSLK
+51 PSGHWYFSLK

-103 YQLNIELIRHAGSGL
+103 YQLNIEQIRHAGAGL

-135 FEASRKK
+135 FEVLRKK
-142 TIPQIPQKIGII
+142 PIPQLPKSIGVI
-154 TSLTGAAIEDILITL
+154 TSPTGAAIEDILITL

-189 APAAIV
+189 APLAIV
-195 KAIEIANVRM
+195 RAIETANARG

-211 IARGGGSIED
+211 LARGGGSIED

-229 VARAIATSK
+229 VARAIVASK

-247 ETDTTIADFVSD
+247 ETDSTIADFVSD
-259 LRAPTPS
+259 LRAPTPT
-266 GAAELVTSYTVEL
+266 GAAELVTSHTFEL

-284 VYKNQLNKLMASVIR
+284 AYKNQLNKLMAGLIR
-299 ELIQKIDY
+299 EVVQKIDY

-312 ISPRQQIQRQKE
+312 VSPRQQIQRQKE

-337 KSLIIQ
+337 KNVVIQ
-343 YHLHIDKLK
+343 YRLHIDKLK

-369 IVTDADGQIV
+369 IITDVDGQIV

>member
-1 LINSTPINT
+1 LINSTSINS
-10 SKPNETKVFS
+10 SKPNEAKVFS

-38 FWITGEI
+38 FWISGEI

-61 DEEAQVRCTMFK
+61 DDEAQVRCTMFK
-73 NKNMAAEWI
+73 NKNMAADWV

-89 EAKCL
+89 EAKCF

-103 YQLNIELIRHAGSGL
+103 YQLNIELIRHAGAGL

-135 FEASRKK
+135 FEPSRKK
-142 TIPQIPQKIGII
+142 PIPQFPKSIGVI
-154 TSLTGAAIEDILITL
+154 TSPTGAAIEDILITL

-174 HIPIIIYPSLVQGKE
+174 HIPVFIYPTLVQGKE
-189 APAAIV
+189 APSAIV
-195 KAIEIANVRM
+195 KALEIANTRM

-211 IARGGGSIED
+211 LARGGGSIED

-229 VARAIATSK
+229 VARAIVASK

-259 LRAPTPS
+259 LRAPTPT
-266 GAAELVTSYTVEL
+266 GAAEIVTGHTVEL

-284 VYKNQLNKLMASVIR
+284 VYKNQLNKMMANVIR
-299 ELIQKIDY
+299 ELMQKIDY

-312 ISPRQQIQRQKE
+312 ISPKQQLQRQKE
-324 QIYQYIQ
+324 QIHQYLL

-337 KSLIIQ
+337 KNAMMQ
-343 YHLHIDKLK
+343 YRLNIDKLK

-369 IVTDADGQIV
+369 IVTNIDGQIV
-379 NNVTQLKL
+379 NNVAQLKL
-387 DDKIHIQLNHGQADA
+387 NDKIHIQLNHGQADA

-409 KEF
+409 K

>member
-1 LINSTPINT
+1 MINSTPINS
-10 SKPNETKVFS
+10 SKPNEAKVFS

-38 FWITGEI
+38 FWISGEI

-61 DEEAQVRCTMFK
+61 DDEAQVRCTMFK
-73 NKNMAAEWI
+73 NKNMAADWV

-89 EAKCL
+89 EAKCF

-103 YQLNIELIRHAGSGL
+103 YQLNIELIRHAGIGL

-135 FEASRKK
+135 FETSRKK
-142 TIPQIPQKIGII
+142 LIPQFPKSIGII
-154 TSLTGAAIEDILITL
+154 TSPTGAAIEDILITL

-174 HIPIIIYPSLVQGKE
+174 HIPIFIYPSLVQGKE
-189 APAAIV
+189 APLAII
-195 KAIEIANVRM
+195 KAIETANIRM

-211 IARGGGSIED
+211 LARGGGSIED

-229 VARAIATSK
+229 VARAIVASK

-259 LRAPTPS
+259 LRAPTPT
-266 GAAELVTSYTVEL
+266 GAAELVTSHTVEL

-284 VYKNQLNKLMASVIR
+284 VYKNQLNKVMAGVIR
-299 ELIQKIDY
+299 ELMQKIDY

-324 QIYQYIQ
+324 QIHQYIQ

-337 KSLIIQ
+337 KNAMIQ
-343 YHLHIDKLK
+343 YRLNIDKLK

-369 IVTDADGQIV
+369 IITNVDGQIV
-379 NNVTQLKL
+379 NNANQLKL
-387 DDKIHIQLNHGQADA
+387 DDKIRIQLNHGQADA
-402 NISDLKD
+402 TISDLKN
-409 KEF
+409 

>member
-1 LINSTPINT
+1 MNST
-10 SKPNETKVFS
+10 KPNEAKVFS

-38 FWITGEI
+38 FWISGEI

-61 DEEAQVRCTMFK
+61 DDEAQVRCTMFK
-73 NKNMAAEWI
+73 NKNMAADWI

-89 EAKCL
+89 EAKCF

-103 YQLNIELIRHAGSGL
+103 YQLNIDLIRHAGAGL

-123 NQLKEKLLKEGL
+123 NQLKERLLKEGL
-135 FEASRKK
+135 FETSRKK
-142 TIPQIPQKIGII
+142 LIPQFPKSIGVI
-154 TSLTGAAIEDILITL
+154 TSPTGAAIEDILTTL
-169 KRRSP
+169 KRRSL
-174 HIPIIIYPSLVQGKE
+174 HIPIFIYPCLVQGKE
-189 APAAIV
+189 APLAIV
-195 KAIEIANVRM
+195 KAIETANIRM

-211 IARGGGSIED
+211 LARGGGSIED

-229 VARAIATSK
+229 VARGIIASK
-238 IPTITGVGH
+238 IPIITGVGH

-259 LRAPTPS
+259 LRAPTPT
-266 GAAELVTSYTVEL
+266 GAAELVTSHTVEL
-279 IKTIQ
+279 VKTIQ
-284 VYKNQLNKLMASVIR
+284 VYKNQLNKVMAGVIR
-299 ELIQKIDY
+299 ELMQKIDY

-324 QIYQYIQ
+324 QIHQYIQ

-337 KSLIIQ
+337 KNAMIQ
-343 YHLHIDKLK
+343 YRLKIDKLK

-369 IVTDADGQIV
+369 IITNVDGQIV
-379 NNVTQLKL
+379 NNVNQLKL
-387 DDKIHIQLNHGQADA
+387 DDKIRIQLNHGQADA
-402 NISDLKD
+402 NISDLKN
-409 KEF
+409 

>member
-1 LINSTPINT
+1 MINSTPINS
-10 SKPNETKVFS
+10 SKPNEAKVFS

-38 FWITGEI
+38 FWISGEI

-61 DEEAQVRCTMFK
+61 DDEAQVRCTMFK
-73 NKNMAAEWI
+73 NKNMAADWV

-89 EAKCL
+89 EAKCF

-103 YQLNIELIRHAGSGL
+103 YQLNIELIRHAGAGL

-135 FEASRKK
+135 FEPSRKK
-142 TIPQIPQKIGII
+142 SIPQFPKSIGVI
-154 TSLTGAAIEDILITL
+154 TSPTGAAIEDILITL

-174 HIPIIIYPSLVQGKE
+174 HIPIFIYPSLVQGKE
-189 APAAIV
+189 APLAIV
-195 KAIEIANVRM
+195 KAIETANTRM

-211 IARGGGSIED
+211 LARGGGSIED

-229 VARAIATSK
+229 VARAIVASK

-259 LRAPTPS
+259 LRAPTPT
-266 GAAELVTSYTVEL
+266 GAAELVTSHTVEL

-284 VYKNQLNKLMASVIR
+284 AYKNQLNKMMASVIR
-299 ELIQKIDY
+299 ELMQKIDY

-324 QIYQYIQ
+324 QIHQYIQ

-337 KSLIIQ
+337 KNAMIQ
-343 YHLHIDKLK
+343 YRLNIDKLK

-369 IVTDADGQIV
+369 IITNVDGQIV
-379 NNVTQLKL
+379 NNVNQLKL

-402 NISDLKD
+402 NISDLKN
-409 KEF
+409 K

>member
-1 LINSTPINT
+1 MINSTPINT
-10 SKPNETKVFS
+10 SKPSETKVFS

-103 YQLNIELIRHAGSGL
+103 YQLNIEQIRHAGAGL

-123 NQLKEKLLKEGL
+123 NQLKEKLFKEGL
-135 FEASRKK
+135 FEVFRKK
-142 TIPQIPQKIGII
+142 PIPQFPKSIGVI
-154 TSLTGAAIEDILITL
+154 TSPTGAAIEDILITL

-189 APAAIV
+189 APLAIV
-195 KAIEIANVRM
+195 RAIETANARE

-211 IARGGGSIED
+211 LARGGGSIED

-229 VARAIATSK
+229 VARAIVASK

-247 ETDTTIADFVSD
+247 ETDSTIADFVSD
-259 LRAPTPS
+259 LRAPTPT
-266 GAAELVTSYTVEL
+266 GAAELVTSHSFEL

-284 VYKNQLNKLMASVIR
+284 AYKNQLNKLMAGLIR
-299 ELIQKIDY
+299 EVVQKIDY

-312 ISPRQQIQRQKE
+312 VSPRQQIQRQKE

-337 KSLIIQ
+337 KNVVIQ
-343 YHLHIDKLK
+343 YRLHIDKLK

-369 IVTDADGQIV
+369 IITDVDGQIV
-379 NNVTQLKL
+379 NNVAQLKL

-402 NISDLKD
+402 NISDLKN

>member
-1 LINSTPINT
+1 MINSTPINS
-10 SKPNETKVFS
+10 SKPNEAKVFS

-38 FWITGEI
+38 FWISGEI

-61 DEEAQVRCTMFK
+61 DDEAQVRCTMFK
-73 NKNMAAEWI
+73 NKNMAADWV

-89 EAKCL
+89 EAKCF

-103 YQLNIELIRHAGSGL
+103 YQLNIELIRHAGAGL

-135 FEASRKK
+135 FEPSRKK
-142 TIPQIPQKIGII
+142 SIPQFPKSIGVI
-154 TSLTGAAIEDILITL
+154 TSPTGAAIEDILITL

-174 HIPIIIYPSLVQGKE
+174 HIPIFIYPSLVQGKE
-189 APAAIV
+189 APSAIV
-195 KAIEIANVRM
+195 KSVETANTRM

-211 IARGGGSIED
+211 LARGGGSIED

-229 VARAIATSK
+229 VARAIVASK

-259 LRAPTPS
+259 LRAPTPT
-266 GAAELVTSYTVEL
+266 GAAELVTSHTVEL

-284 VYKNQLNKLMASVIR
+284 AYKNQLNKMMASVIR
-299 ELIQKIDY
+299 ELMQKIDY

-324 QIYQYIQ
+324 QIHQYIQ

-337 KSLIIQ
+337 KNAMIQ
-343 YHLHIDKLK
+343 YRLNIDKLK

-369 IVTDADGQIV
+369 IITNVDGQIV
-379 NNVTQLKL
+379 NNVNQLKL

-402 NISDLKD
+402 NISDLKN
-409 KEF
+409 K

>member
-1 LINSTPINT
+1 MINSTSINS
-10 SKPNETKVFS
+10 SKPNEAKVFS

-38 FWITGEI
+38 FWISGEI

-61 DEEAQVRCTMFK
+61 DDEAQVRCTMFK
-73 NKNMAAEWI
+73 NKNMTADWV

-89 EAKCL
+89 EAKCF

-103 YQLNIELIRHAGSGL
+103 YQLNIELIRHAGAGL

-135 FEASRKK
+135 FDPLRKK
-142 TIPQIPQKIGII
+142 PIPRFPKSIGVI
-154 TSLTGAAIEDILITL
+154 TSPTGAAIEDILITL

-174 HIPIIIYPSLVQGKE
+174 HIPIVIYPSLVQGKE
-189 APAAIV
+189 APSAIV
-195 KAIEIANVRM
+195 KAIETANTRM

-211 IARGGGSIED
+211 LARGGGSIED

-229 VARAIATSK
+229 VARAIAASK

-259 LRAPTPS
+259 LRAPTPT
-266 GAAELVTSYTVEL
+266 GAAELVTSHTVEL

-284 VYKNQLNKLMASVIR
+284 AYKNQLNKMMAGIIR
-299 ELIQKIDY
+299 ELMQKIDY

-324 QIYQYIQ
+324 QIHQYIQ

-337 KSLIIQ
+337 KNSMIQ
-343 YHLHIDKLK
+343 YRLNIDKLK

-369 IVTDADGQIV
+369 IITNADGQIV
-379 NNVTQLKL
+379 NNVNQLKL

-409 KEF
+409 K